1 MSNIKDQ
8 IISELKRRH
17 DNYREA
23 LEKIDNPRDKVA
35 IDLMARMREITS
47 ISVFITYSLKDEQH

>member
-1 MSNIKDQ
+1 MSSIKDQ

-23 LEKIDNPRDKVA
+23 LEKIDNPRDKDA

-47 ISVFITYSLKDEQH
+47 ISVFITYSLEDEQH